1 MKRTSNRVKYWVIY
15 DIAYSGGDEGIGWTS
30 NSFIAKTYFIFR
42 KKSPNKDTVFI
53 EELDKKED
61 IKPFILSIFPK
72 IYDEFSDDYGE
83 KGINLFDDLELK
95 KFSFN
100 GKYTITTDAYITKCE
115 MYECEVGAFDHV
127 KQCIE
132 KYVQFI
138 RKHAPYILNESLR
151 NSLLELAHTMSCYC
165 IVMELRFE
173 YFDYCYYG
181 FCDDSE
187 EFADFKSARDA
198 CLSMTGIDLIC
209 EDGDIDF
216 TCVGV
221 LNNIAFYEYFGML
234 CWIGDDDDEK

>member
-1 MKRTSNRVKYWVIY
+1 M
-15 DIAYSGGDEGIGWTS
+15 
-30 NSFIAKTYFIFR
+30 
-42 KKSPNKDTVFI
+42 
-53 EELDKKED
+53 
-61 IKPFILSIFPK
+61 SIFPK

-83 KGINLFDDLELK
+83 KGIDLFDDLELK

-100 GKYTITTDAYITKCE
+100 GRYTITTDAYITKCE
-115 MYECEVGAFDHV
+115 MYVCEVGAFDHV

-132 KYVQFI
+132 RYVQFI
-138 RKHAPYILNESLR
+138 RKHAPYILNETLR
-151 NSLLELAHTMSCYC
+151 NSLLDLAHTMRCYC

-181 FCDDSE
+181 ICDDSE
-187 EFADFKSARDA
+187 EFADFKSAREA

-209 EDGDIDF
+209 EDIDF

-221 LNNIAFYEYFGML
+221 LNDTAFYEYFGML